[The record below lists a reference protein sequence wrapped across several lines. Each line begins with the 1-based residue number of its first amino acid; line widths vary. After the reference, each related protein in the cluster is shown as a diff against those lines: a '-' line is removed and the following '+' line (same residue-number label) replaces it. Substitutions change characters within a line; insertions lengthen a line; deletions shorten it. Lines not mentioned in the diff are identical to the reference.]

1 MIIFDVGANTGEST
15 KEYISETNIIYAFE
29 PIPQLVET
37 YLLPLQS
44 INYFIIQKAVSDFD
58 GTASF
63 NIAKQDPSLT
73 DGSLFGCSSLYEF
86 SDNLDQT
93 WPGRQD
99 FEVTQKIDVDIIRMD
114 TFIKEAHIAK
124 IDYLHCDTQGNDLK
138 VLNENYFV
146 DLDEVEKYLD
156 MSDSPSMEPLTG
168 NTEMRINIVKFEL
181 VKMLLEVVLSENE
194 DIDEK
199 LGLKSSSQT
208 SIPFRLAFNSLLNKK
223 LINHY

>member
-138 VLNENYFV
+138 VLQSFGGYIGFLNSGKIECVKQNSLYKDV
-146 DLDEVEKYLD
+146 DNDLD
-156 MSDSPSMEPLTG
+156 T
-168 NTEMRINIVKFEL
+168 
-181 VKMLLEVVLSENE
+181 VV
-194 DIDEK
+194 DF
-199 LGLKSSSQT
+199 LKSNGFQ
-208 SIPFRLAFNSLLNKK
+208 INKVESNDSFDNEVNV
-223 LINHY
+223 IFSR

>member
-1 MIIFDVGANTGEST
+1 MIIFDVGANTGAST
-15 KEYISETNIIYAFE
+15 KEYITETNIIYAFE

-99 FEVTQKIDVDIIRMD
+99 FEVTQKIDVDVIRMD

-138 VLNENYFV
+138 VLKSFGGYIGFLNSGKIECVKQNSLYKDV
-146 DLDEVEKYLD
+146 DNDLD
-156 MSDSPSMEPLTG
+156 S
-168 NTEMRINIVKFEL
+168 
-181 VKMLLEVVLSENE
+181 VV
-194 DIDEK
+194 DF
-199 LGLKSSSQT
+199 LKSNGFQ
-208 SIPFRLAFNSLLNKK
+208 
-223 LINHY
+223 INEVQSNDSFDNEVNVIFSR

>member
-138 VLNENYFV
+138 VLKSFGEYIGFLNSGKIECVKQNSLYKDV
-146 DLDEVEKYLD
+146 DNDLDSVVDFLKTNGFQINEVQ
-156 MSDSPSMEPLTG
+156 SNDSFD
-168 NTEMRINIVKFEL
+168 N
-181 VKMLLEVVLSENE
+181 EVNVIFS
-194 DIDEK
+194 
-199 LGLKSSSQT
+199 
-208 SIPFRLAFNSLLNKK
+208 R
-223 LINHY
+223 